1 MINIFRYFY
10 YNFYRPK
17 IFFPKK
23 NYSIFGEDEFVDNY
37 FKNKL
42 NGFYIDVGC
51 YHPLDGNN
59 THLLY
64 KRGWHGINLD
74 INFYSIKLFDFFRK
88 KDVNIYSG
96 ISKKKDKLTMY
107 YRKEINMLNTLDEKV
122 AKIHFINGYK
132 KKMLK

>member
-1 MINIFRYFY
+1 MIKYFKLLY
-10 YNFYRPK
+10 YLFYRPK

-96 ISKKKDKLTMY
+96 ISKKKRQANYVL
-107 YRKEINMLNTLDEKV
+107 
-122 AKIHFINGYK
+122 
-132 KKMLK
+132 